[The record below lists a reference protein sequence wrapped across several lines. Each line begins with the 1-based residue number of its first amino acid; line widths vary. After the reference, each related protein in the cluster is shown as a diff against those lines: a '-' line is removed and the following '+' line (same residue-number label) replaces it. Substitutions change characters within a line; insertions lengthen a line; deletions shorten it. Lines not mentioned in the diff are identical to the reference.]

1 MNKIYNDI
9 INEELYFDK
18 MENGLEVFYIPKKG
32 FVNKYAVLGVDFGS
46 NDLEFVPIGETEK
59 IRVSEGIAH
68 FLEHKMFEQADGS
81 NAFDEFS
88 RLGASA
94 NAFTGFTMT
103 AYLFSAT
110 ENFYPSL
117 KHLIE
122 YVEAPYYTE
131 ENVEKEKG
139 IIAQEIKMYQDDPDW
154 NVYFNCL
161 KAMYSKHHTNIDIA
175 GSVDSI
181 YKITPEE
188 LYKCYNTFYN
198 PANMKLFIVGD
209 LDPDKLIETIKEA
222 NNDDIDFSENIER
235 FMEKEPLEINES
247 LIVDKY
253 TVSMPMF
260 YIGYK
265 DEFVKR
271 EARESLKL
279 EIITD
284 MLFDIIFSES
294 GDLHQNLYNEGLI
307 VGGISGGYLSQKDYA
322 YAVASGASKDPREVK
337 KRIDEYIENL
347 KKTGIDSYEFEI
359 NKKKK
364 IGGFLKSF
372 DSINYI
378 ANNFLNYMF
387 RGINFLEYF
396 ELLKEVEI
404 EDINK
409 RLYEFFKEDN
419 SVLSIVEPKETTR
432 EFNQ

>member
-18 MENGLEVFYIPKKG
+18 MDNGLEVFYIPKEG

-46 NDLEFVPIGETEK
+46 NDLEFIPIGESER

-68 FLEHKMFEQADGS
+68 FLEHKMFEQPDGS

-94 NAFTGFTMT
+94 NAFTGFAMT

-122 YVEAPYYTE
+122 YVETPYYTE

-175 GSVDSI
+175 GSVESI

-222 NNDDIDFSENIER
+222 NDDEIDFSENIER
-235 FMEKEPLEINES
+235 FMEEEPIEVNER
-247 LIVDKY
+247 LIVDEY

-265 DEFVKR
+265 DAYVKR
-271 EARESLKL
+271 EPRESLKL

-294 GDLHQNLYNEGLI
+294 GDLHQDLYKEGLI
-307 VGGISGGYLSQKDYA
+307 IGGISGGYLSQKDYS

-337 KRIDEYIENL
+337 RRIDEYIENL
-347 KKTGIDSYEFEI
+347 KKVGIDSYEFEI

-364 IGGFLKSF
+364 IGAFLKSF

-396 ELLKEVEI
+396 EVLKEIEI
-404 EDINK
+404 EDVNK

>member
-1 MNKIYNDI
+1 M
-9 INEELYFDK
+9 
-18 MENGLEVFYIPKKG
+18 
-32 FVNKYAVLGVDFGS
+32 
-46 NDLEFVPIGETEK
+46 
-59 IRVSEGIAH
+59 
-68 FLEHKMFEQADGS
+68 
-81 NAFDEFS
+81 
-88 RLGASA
+88 
-94 NAFTGFTMT
+94 
-103 AYLFSAT
+103 LFRS
-110 ENFYPSL
+110 
-117 KHLIE
+117 
-122 YVEAPYYTE
+122 
-131 ENVEKEKG
+131 
-139 IIAQEIKMYQDDPDW
+139 
-154 NVYFNCL
+154 
-161 KAMYSKHHTNIDIA
+161 
-175 GSVDSI
+175 
-181 YKITPEE
+181 
-188 LYKCYNTFYN
+188 
-198 PANMKLFIVGD
+198 
-209 LDPDKLIETIKEA
+209 IETIKEA

-322 YAVASGASKDPREVK
+322 YAVTSGASKDPREVK

-396 ELLKEVEI
+396 EVLKEVEI

>member
-1 MNKIYNDI
+1 MEKIYNDI

-18 MENGLEVFYIPKKG
+18 MDNGLEVFYIPKKG
-32 FVNKYAVLGVDFGS
+32 FINKYAVLGVDFGS
-46 NDLEFVPIGETEK
+46 NDLEFIPIGESEA
-59 IRVSEGIAH
+59 IRVNEGIAH
-68 FLEHKMFEQADGS
+68 FLEHKMFEQEDGS

-94 NAFTGFTMT
+94 NAFTGFGMT

-117 KHLIE
+117 KHLIK

-175 GSVDSI
+175 GSVESI
-181 YKITPEE
+181 YRITPEE

-198 PANMKLFIVGD
+198 PANMKLFVVGD
-209 LDPDKLIETIKEA
+209 LDPEKIMEIVKEA
-222 NNDDIDFSENIER
+222 NNDEIDFSENIER
-235 FMEKEPLEINES
+235 FTEEEPIEVNKK
-247 LIVDKY
+247 LIVDEY